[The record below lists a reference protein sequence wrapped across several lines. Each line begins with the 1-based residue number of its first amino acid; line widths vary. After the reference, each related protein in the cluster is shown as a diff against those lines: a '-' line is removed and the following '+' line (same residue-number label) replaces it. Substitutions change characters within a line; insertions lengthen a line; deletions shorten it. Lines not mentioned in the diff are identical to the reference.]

1 MKQDPYILSDEFKT
15 TINENAEIIKK
26 YFKPNKSSSVFHLS
40 KDLMIHIRNIE
51 GMGKNSWC
59 SRSSIYPAMRQLGYK
74 YINKR
79 FSISFLNNKPYLKM
93 LNDNF
98 NLPSDIIRIIL
109 SKLTIDLIYCRSCFS
124 IHYVTDKINHN
135 TDFMKDKSGYGKK
148 WYL

>member
-1 MKQDPYILSDEFKT
+1 MKQDPYILTDKFKT
-15 TINENAEIIKK
+15 TVNENAELMKK
-26 YFKPNKSSSVFHLS
+26 YFKPNKCSSIFQPS
-40 KDLMIHIRNIE
+40 KDLMIYIRKIE
-51 GMGKNSWC
+51 GMCMNSWC

-79 FSISFLNNKPYLKM
+79 FSISFLNNKLYLKM